1 LDGGKMYDLLF
12 ITKPE
17 LEEAAQKDIVEKVK
31 TLIET
36 SGGKID
42 AVDIWGKR
50 ELATMIDK
58 NTQGYYVLIKYDGP
72 GAVNKE
78 IENRFKINENILR
91 HMITLAIPK
100 AATAK

>member
-1 LDGGKMYDLLF
+1 MYDLLF

-17 LEEAAQKDIVEKVK
+17 LEETAQKDIVEKVK

-72 GAVNKE
+72 GTINKE
-78 IENRFKINENILR
+78 IESRFKINENILR
-91 HMITLAIPK
+91 HMITLSVPK
-100 AATAK
+100 AVVSK